1 MCKCQSRKIL
11 IGICKLCKLI
21 DDIDQLCTNE
31 LHCLCH
37 NDDICVIANITAC
50 CTQMD
55 DTCCL
60 RTLLSICI
68 HMTHNV
74 MTHELLTLSC
84 HIVVDILYMAF
95 QFFDLLV
102 CDTWVAIGIF

>member
-1 MCKCQSRKIL
+1 MLQLSF
-11 IGICKLCKLI
+11 
-21 DDIDQLCTNE
+21 DDLKRFAHQNQIRVVAD
-31 LHCLCH
+31 
-37 NDDICVIANITAC
+37 ITAC
-50 CTQMD
+50 RTQMD

-60 RTLLSICI
+60 RTLFAICI

-102 CDTWVAIGIF
+102 CDTWVAIGIPCIYTFPAGTADDCW